1 MMLMNTLKAETMD
14 NQEVLKVGDKVH
26 YVPYD
31 GADVSKYENG
41 IVKDLGDFGNC
52 VFVVYHCAGEWDN
65 YQSYTAALTQKRCLR
80 KGWSMNSTEALSNK
94 I

>member
-1 MMLMNTLKAETMD
+1 MD

-26 YVPYD
+26 YVPFE

-52 VFVVYHCAGEWDN
+52 VFVVYHCAGE
-65 YQSYTAALTQKRCLR
+65 AALTQKVCLK
-80 KGWSMNSTEALSNK
+80 KGWSHDN
-94 I
+94 IR